1 MALTKRS
8 VYLAYL
14 LRHDPESIGLTMD
27 VHGWVDVEELLDKI
41 NGAGKYTMT
50 RELLD
55 RIVREDTKGR
65 YRFSPDGSRI
75 KACQGHSISWI
86 QPELTVQPPP
96 EYLYHGTTREAYE
109 KIRSTGGICRMGRH
123 AVHMQA
129 EETKSWQ
136 SAKRWRKEPVVLKI
150 HAGKMQEDGIVFG
163 VSDNG
168 IWCAEAVPV
177 KYIAQVLCLSDE
189 QEETQ

>member
-1 MALTKRS
+1 MPLTKRS

-14 LRHDPESIGLTMD
+14 LRHDPQSIGLTMD
-27 VHGWVDVEELLDKI
+27 VHGWVDVEELLARV

-50 RELLD
+50 RELLEE
-55 RIVREDTKGR
+55 IVREDTKGR

-75 KACQGHSISWI
+75 KACQGHSIPWI
-86 QPELTVQPPP
+86 QPELTILPPP

-109 KIRSTGGICRMGRH
+109 KILRSGGISRMGRH

-129 EETKSWQ
+129 EEAKAWQ
-136 SAKRWRKEPVVLKI
+136 SARRWRKPPVVLKI
-150 HAGKMQEDGIVFG
+150 HAGKMREDGIVFG

-168 IWCAEAVPV
+168 VWCAEAVPV
-177 KYIAQVLCLSDE
+177 KYIAQVLYPSDE
-189 QEETQ
+189 QEGTQ